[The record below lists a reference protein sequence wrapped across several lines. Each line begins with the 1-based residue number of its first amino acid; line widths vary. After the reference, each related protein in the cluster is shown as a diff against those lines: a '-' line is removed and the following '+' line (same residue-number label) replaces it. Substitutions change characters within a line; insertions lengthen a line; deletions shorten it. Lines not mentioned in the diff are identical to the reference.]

1 MNKIST
7 SGCLSWMDLCII
19 IFISIYFYLIKYKSK
34 QITNKK
40 LKVYNNIGDEL
51 KEIDIK
57 NRTCYYFD
65 DAIIQIFILLILLKN
80 PKKHKKIF

>member
-7 SGCLSWMDLCII
+7 SGCLFWMDLCII

-34 QITNKK
+34 QITSKK
-40 LKVYNNIGDEL
+40 LKVYINIRDEL

-57 NRTCYYFD
+57 NVRV
-65 DAIIQIFILLILLKN
+65 IILFYVLRLNIL
-80 PKKHKKIF
+80 